1 VISKASSADADAYSG
16 FDHTEL
22 ATQLAARGCRRVF
35 IAGLATDYCV
45 RATALDAM
53 RAGLQTVVL
62 EDGVRAVNVKPT
74 DGESALAEL
83 QAQGARLARSA
94 ELRAQ

>member
-1 VISKASSADADAYSG
+1 MVSKASSSDADAYSG
-16 FDHTEL
+16 FDHTDL
-22 ATQLAARGCRRVF
+22 AVQLTARGCRRVF

-45 RATALDAM
+45 RATALDALK
-53 RAGLQTVVL
+53 AGLQTVVL
-62 EDGVRAVNVKPT
+62 EDGVRPVNVKPT

-83 QAQGARLARSA
+83 QSRGAHLARGS